1 MSTVLRRTAA
11 ALLACAVLASCGG
24 GTSQITPFKPPRLL
38 AFGDELSAFTPDG
51 RKYAV
56 NGLAADGVARDCA
69 ALPLWIQDVAGLYGF
84 GFAECPVGTDAQK
97 GITRAAAGARVADV
111 VKQVDAQVAA
121 GGFLE
126 EDLVLIL
133 AGVNDVLDLYAQFPA
148 RSRDE
153 LIGTARARG
162 EQVAQQ
168 VNRMA
173 GLGARVIV
181 STIPDMGLSPYG
193 IAQGTE
199 GAKLLT
205 DLTAA
210 LNGRIRVNI
219 LNDGRYVGLVLAD
232 EFVQTAARAPGYFS
246 LSNAA
251 AAACTA
257 ALPDCTGSTLVEGAT
272 ADTYLWAS
280 DRWMSRGGHRQLG
293 ALAGSRATLNPF

>member
-1 MSTVLRRTAA
+1 MFTALRRTAA
-11 ALLACAVLASCGG
+11 VLLATLLASCGG
-24 GTSQITPFKPPRLL
+24 GTSQITPFKPPRVL
-38 AFGDELSAFTPDG
+38 AFGDELSAFTSDG

-56 NGLAADGVARDCA
+56 NGLASDGTTRDCT
-69 ALPLWIQDVAGLYGF
+69 LQPLWIQDVATLYGF
-84 GFAECPVGTDAQK
+84 GFAQCPVGTGEQK
-97 GITRAAAGARVADV
+97 GISRAAAGARAAEV
-111 VKQVDAQVAA
+111 VQQVDAQVAA

-133 AGVNDVLDLYAQFPA
+133 AGANDVLQLYAQFPG
-148 RSRDE
+148 RTRDD
-153 LIGTARARG
+153 LIAQARASG
-162 EQVAQQ
+162 EAVARQ

-181 STIPDMGLSPYG
+181 STIPDMGLTPYG

-199 GAKLLT
+199 GAKLLS
-205 DLTAA
+205 DLSAA

-246 LSNAA
+246 LSSATV
-251 AAACTA
+251 AACKT
-257 ALPDCTGSTLVEGAT
+257 ALPDCTSGTLVDGAT
-272 ADTYLWAS
+272 ADTYLWAD

-293 ALAGSRATLNPF
+293 ALAGARATLNPF